1 MRKSNIRI
9 FKFLQNSIYGPKSQS
24 YSILVIL
31 EEWESKQARQ
41 DVSEVI
47 WSLENLR
54 PWKKSR
60 KGLRL

>member
-1 MRKSNIRI
+1 MDQKARVTV
-9 FKFLQNSIYGPKSQS
+9 FT
-24 YSILVIL
+24 L
-31 EEWESKQARQ
+31 EQQESKQARQ